1 MSQSEL
7 PLWRHQEDEVED
19 QWEVPGRALL
29 WGMRTGKTRT
39 IIKTAEK
46 LALHKGIKGVL
57 IMAPNGVHS
66 NWIRRELPKWS
77 QEYTGAFWN
86 SNLSR
91 EDDIQFHH
99 SLDRAFGYKSR
110 GIRYL
115 AVNDEALINERAQRA
130 IQAFRV
136 SCQDKILLVADESS
150 LFRRPGA
157 QRTRLIRGLA
167 HKFTYKRILD
177 GTAIFN
183 SPLHAFSQYE
193 ILRREALGFR
203 TFKDFKARYAVYVKQ
218 RRGNGRSFE
227 KLAGY
232 QNMDELREKLAYWS
246 SVVMREDCDDM
257 PELIRAPRE
266 VVMSDR
272 QRRAYKQMVTELL
285 VEIGDQ
291 EIEATHGG
299 AKVLKL
305 QQILAGYVLDARGN
319 VVNIDSK
326 PPILDAMMDEV
337 NGTAG
342 KAIIWCR
349 FREDIRRVVER
360 LKAEGRG
367 VVEYHGGVSPRMRE
381 VAIDRFQNDRRITDF
396 VGQPQAGGRGLDLS
410 AADLVLWFSCTPDAI
425 ITAQGDERGTMMGG
439 KAVNIITLATTG
451 TVHDGIVL
459 SNTNKVALADQVSG
473 RGLRDLLLRTDV

>member
-1 MSQSEL
+1 MSEL
-7 PLWRHQEDEVED
+7 PLWRHQEDEVEGHWD
-19 QWEVPGRALL
+19 VPGRALL

-46 LALHKGIKGVL
+46 LALHKGIEGVL

-77 QEYTGAFWN
+77 REYTGAFWN

-91 EDDIQFHH
+91 EGDIPFHH
-99 SLDRAFGYKSR
+99 SLDRVFGYKSH
-110 GIRYL
+110 GLRYL
-115 AVNDEALINERAQRA
+115 AVNDEALINPRAQKA

-136 SCQDKILLVADESS
+136 SCRDRILLVADESS

-167 HKFTYKRILD
+167 QKFVYKRILD

-193 ILRREALGFR
+193 ILRKEALGFR
-203 TFKDFKARYAVYVKQ
+203 TFKEFKQRYAVYMRQ

-227 KLAGY
+227 RLTGY

-266 VVMSDR
+266 VVMSDK
-272 QRRAYKQMVTELL
+272 QRKAYKQMVDQLL

-291 EIEATHGG
+291 EIEALHGG

-305 QQILAGYVLDARGN
+305 QQILGGYIMDARGN
-319 VVNIDSK
+319 VVNIDEK
-326 PPILDAMMDEV
+326 PPILDAMMHEV
-337 NGTAG
+337 ENTPG
-342 KAIIWCR
+342 KSIVWCR
-349 FREDIRRVVER
+349 FREDIRRVAER
-360 LKAEGRG
+360 LRHEGRG
-367 VVEYHGGVSPRMRE
+367 VVEYHGGVSARDRE
-381 VAIDRFQNDRRITDF
+381 EAVDRFQNDDRVTDF

-410 AADLVLWFSCTPDAI
+410 AASLVLWYSCTPDAI

-451 TVHDGIVL
+451 TVHDNIVL
-459 SNTNKVALADQVSG
+459 SNQNKVLLADQVSG
-473 RGLRDLLLRTDV
+473 RGLRDLLLRTEV